1 MLMRDAHIKLMVSD
15 DDCCVG
21 EFRGCSGCN
30 DIGAAV
36 LGRWQFGIRTGCT
49 AMYTTIVAHLL
60 ICI

>member
-36 LGRWQFGIRTGCT
+36 LGRWQFGIRT
-49 AMYTTIVAHLL
+49 
-60 ICI
+60 